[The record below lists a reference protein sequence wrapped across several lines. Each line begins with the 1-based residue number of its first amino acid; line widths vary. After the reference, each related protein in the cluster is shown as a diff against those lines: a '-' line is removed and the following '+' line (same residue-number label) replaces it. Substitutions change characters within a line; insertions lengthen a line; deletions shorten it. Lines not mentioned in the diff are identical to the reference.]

1 MPVKREYKAIEIN
14 VVDGGVLAPDYPPDR
29 IGQADYRAK
38 ENWRYDNGAEVE
50 REGWADYRPNAAIA
64 ATTSR
69 AMGTEVVQI
78 GEAVR
83 ANGEAVPVGVS
94 ADKIYYW
101 NWTTG
106 AWTQI
111 GSGYSTTPAR
121 RWQIVSL
128 GSYVVFNNGTDLMCS
143 WVIGDAA
150 VTPNYEFREQGYA
163 CVDDISESNGML
175 LCFGITEILPAE
187 LSGILNGADPYGLVD
202 ASKVQRVAYRK
213 LWSNIGNPRDF
224 AATVPATGTAGT
236 PTLTLDWPMASFQN
250 GDELTIVGAGAAGGN
265 LVANISNIV
274 GTTVTLDTNLVTS
287 VTGGA
292 TQKTTALNSVVGYL
306 DLEDDGSEIL
316 RGMPLQNRVVV
327 YKSSGQIFVGYY
339 TGDLDQPW
347 IYDRVYAPRD
357 KPRTMRFP
365 YTLVDVGGRY
375 HLYAGERHFYTFSL
389 GSQEPQIHPV
399 LRHCER
405 TLFFDKIAAYTTDY
419 STIKNQV
426 YAAVNGCTSEVFF
439 SFPAASLLVAHAL
452 VYDFENER
460 ASTVTEFDFTCA
472 ATVRKPTAL
481 KTSDQQEMYF
491 IMGRSNGRVATYG
504 RTNLNLLTMTRYG
517 AAFDRILES
526 GHLGFGQPRHEK
538 ALRSYEVVSQLADAQ
553 ISVTLYGIDRTAK
566 AWNTLDTFT
575 LNGVG
580 EGGLKTA
587 HYLYAYFKDRI
598 TSNSGLG
605 ARISGRVWDVGLV
618 PGQGITKL

>member
-1 MPVKREYKAIEIN
+1 MPVKREFKAIEVN

-29 IGQADYRAK
+29 IGQADYTVK
-38 ENWRYDNGAEVE
+38 ENWRYEDGAEVE
-50 REGWADYRPNAAIA
+50 REGWDDYQPNSAIA
-64 ATTSR
+64 ASTSR
-69 AMGTEVVQI
+69 AMGTNVVQI
-78 GEAVR
+78 GEALR

-111 GSGYSTTPAR
+111 GSGCSTTPAR

-128 GSYVVFNNGTDLMCS
+128 GSYVVFNNGTDLPCS

-150 VTPNYEFREQGYA
+150 VTPLYEFREQGYA
-163 CVDDISESNGML
+163 CVDDINESNGML

-213 LWSNIGNPRDF
+213 LWSNIGSPRDF

-236 PTLTLDWPMASFQN
+236 PTLTLDWPMASFQI
-250 GDELTIVGAGAAGGN
+250 GDELTIIGAGAAGGN
-265 LVANISNIV
+265 LVASIDNIS

-292 TQKTTALNSVVGYL
+292 TQKTAALNSVVGTL
-306 DLEDDGSEIL
+306 DIEDDGSEIL

-357 KPRTMRFP
+357 KPRSMRFP

-405 TLFFDKIAAYTTDY
+405 TLFFAPVGASTADY
-419 STIKNQV
+419 STIRNKV

-439 SFPAASLLVAHAL
+439 AAPGISAL

-460 ASTVTEFDFTCA
+460 ASTVTDFDFTCA
-472 ATVRKPTAL
+472 ATIRKPVAL
-481 KTSDQQEMYF
+481 KTSDQQELYF
-491 IMGRSNGRVATYG
+491 VMGRSNGRVATYG
-504 RTNLNLLTMTRYG
+504 RTNLNPLTMTRYG
-517 AAFDRILES
+517 TGFARTLES
-526 GHLGFGQPRHEK
+526 GYLSFGQPRHEK
-538 ALRSYEVVSQLADAQ
+538 DLRSYEVVSQLAGAF
-553 ISVTLYGIDRTAK
+553 IVVTLYGTDNTVR
-566 AWNTLDTFT
+566 AWTTLDSFG
-575 LNGVG
+575 LNGDDG
-580 EGGLKTA
+580 QSIRHTHFLKN
-587 HYLYAYFKDRI
+587 YFKDKI
-598 TSNSGLG
+598 VSVSGEG
-605 ARISGRVWDVGLV
+605 ARISGRIWDVGLV